1 MTISQQGLDLIKQ
14 FEGLRLKA
22 YRDGAGIWTIGYGT
36 TRYENGKKVQ
46 PTDVITNH
54 RAEELLRSDCRVFCV
69 AVNAV
74 LSGTSINQNQFDA
87 LVSLCY
93 NIGSSAFRG
102 SSVVKNIL
110 SGQSEL
116 TISASW
122 VAWNK
127 ITVDGKKVVSEGLT
141 NRRIAEIKHYYSK

>member
-36 TRYENGKKVQ
+36 TRYENGKKIQ

-54 RAEELLRSDCRVFCV
+54 RAEELLRSDCLVFCLT
-69 AVNAV
+69 VNDV
-74 LSGTSINQNQFDA
+74 LSGISLNQNQFDA

-93 NIGSSAFRG
+93 NIGSNAFKG

-110 SGQSEL
+110 SNRSEL

-127 ITVDGKKVVSEGLT
+127 ITVYSKKVVSAGLT

>member
-1 MTISQQGLDLIKQ
+1 MTISQHGLDLIKQ

-36 TRYENGKKVQ
+36 TRYENGQKIQ
-46 PTDVITNH
+46 PTDVITEH
-54 RAEELLRSDCRVFCV
+54 LAEELLRSDCRIFCF
-69 AVNAV
+69 AVNDV
-74 LSGTSINQNQFDA
+74 LRVVSLTQNQFDA

-93 NIGSSAFRG
+93 NIGSNAFRS

-110 SGQSEL
+110 SGQSEI

-122 VAWNK
+122 MAWNK
-127 ITVDGKKVVSEGLT
+127 ITVNGKKVVSAGLT
-141 NRRIAEIKHYYSK
+141 NRRIAEVKHYYSK